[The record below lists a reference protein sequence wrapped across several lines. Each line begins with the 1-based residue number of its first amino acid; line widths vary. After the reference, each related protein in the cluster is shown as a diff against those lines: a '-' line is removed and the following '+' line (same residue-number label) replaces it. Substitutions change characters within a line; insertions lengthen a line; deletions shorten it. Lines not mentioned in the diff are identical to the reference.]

1 MRSLRFS
8 SVQYAALGLAAIAAV
23 ASACSSAKP
32 KSAPPD
38 ESVEL
43 AGETGT
49 LGLALTA
56 RSSNGTLYRLRQASF
71 EVFRTSSGG
80 VSPPIVVPRP
90 PPSSSPGFPPVNG
103 GPVLI
108 DDDGTIIIGAGG
120 SGGRPSSGPSEPAT
134 PPSFA
139 GSGGSGVI
147 IDPPFPFP
155 EPFPDEFFSTTLSSE
170 QDPLATTLEA
180 TIPIGQFQITLFD
193 GWFLEKVIDG
203 EAVPVEARLVGPS
216 FQSFGIAANEETT
229 VVYRFETSGEVI
241 EFGQGRLVVRIEVE
255 EKEPLPPNAR
265 RGVIET
271 SLDALTGF
279 SLRGTLDAALRNSG
293 ASSSGVTSTDVYHAI
308 IDSYSTAALGRDP
321 GAPHCDD
328 ESTNGEPSLNGFPLR
343 CPRQESEQFANLDSW
358 TPLAVV
364 SRLDLAPA
372 DGANCGQQR
381 MIFGNNSP
389 IGNGR
394 MFIIIEAEV
403 PNPNP
408 ECGIDACRPIAELW
422 SSLTNVDSPLERG
435 ERLAEAFLTTGVG
448 PFAPFMNSEHLGPD
462 GGQVRTNNFND
473 FIWTLREFHFQSAPE
488 VIPLPQPV
496 SESPNGELWNDT
508 SPLAQGPACRQSFL
522 EAVTAG
528 ALTGDNLSAMAFPVA
543 QACKDAESP
552 NEFFRQ
558 DYQSHLLQGSGA
570 FTRQLDEAVAGTGLT
585 ALDIANRA
593 RFAGSCMGCHQEA
606 SGSDLGGGLFAP
618 VQSDFVHVSE
628 QVLEDCGDGTACR
641 GLSNALRDE
650 FIPHRLAVQAR
661 LLESAS
667 MCGGGGGQGGSGGAG
682 GMAGSGG
689 AAGTA
694 GSGGG
699 STGGAAGTAGSG
711 GGSTGGAAGTG
722 TAGTGPTP
730 VPPPST
736 PMPEPLPAPGIAAA
750 RLTLGGQ
757 LVTPHGH

>member
-23 ASACSSAKP
+23 ASACSSAKQ

-38 ESVEL
+38 ESAEL

-56 RSSNGTLYRLRQASF
+56 RSSSGALYRLRQASF

-80 VSPPIVVPRP
+80 VSPPIGVPRTP
-90 PPSSSPGFPPVNG
+90 PTRTPGFPPVNG

-108 DDDGTIIIGAGG
+108 DDDGTVIIGAGG
-120 SGGRPSSGPSEPAT
+120 GGGGPSSGSSEPAV
-134 PPSFA
+134 PPGFA
-139 GSGGSGVI
+139 GSGGSGII

-155 EPFPDEFFSTTLSSE
+155 EPTPFPDEFFSTTLSSE

-203 EAVPVEARLVGPS
+203 EAVPVDARLLGS
-216 FQSFGIAANEETT
+216 SSQSFGIAANEETT

-293 ASSSGVTSTDVYHAI
+293 ASSSGVTSTQAYHAI

-321 GAPHCDD
+321 DAPHCDD

-381 MIFGNNSP
+381 MIFGNDSP

-408 ECGIDACRPIAELW
+408 ECGIDACRPIAEFW
-422 SSLTNVDSPLERG
+422 SALTNVDDPLERG
-435 ERLAEAFLTTGVG
+435 ERLAEAFLSTGVG
-448 PFAPFMNSEHLGPD
+448 PFAPFM
-462 GGQVRTNNFND
+462 
-473 FIWTLREFHFQSAPE
+473 
-488 VIPLPQPV
+488 
-496 SESPNGELWNDT
+496 
-508 SPLAQGPACRQSFL
+508 
-522 EAVTAG
+522 
-528 ALTGDNLSAMAFPVA
+528 
-543 QACKDAESP
+543 
-552 NEFFRQ
+552 
-558 DYQSHLLQGSGA
+558 
-570 FTRQLDEAVAGTGLT
+570 
-585 ALDIANRA
+585 
-593 RFAGSCMGCHQEA
+593 
-606 SGSDLGGGLFAP
+606 
-618 VQSDFVHVSE
+618 
-628 QVLEDCGDGTACR
+628 
-641 GLSNALRDE
+641 
-650 FIPHRLAVQAR
+650 
-661 LLESAS
+661 
-667 MCGGGGGQGGSGGAG
+667 
-682 GMAGSGG
+682 
-689 AAGTA
+689 
-694 GSGGG
+694 
-699 STGGAAGTAGSG
+699 
-711 GGSTGGAAGTG
+711 
-722 TAGTGPTP
+722 
-730 VPPPST
+730 
-736 PMPEPLPAPGIAAA
+736 
-750 RLTLGGQ
+750 
-757 LVTPHGH
+757 